1 MTPGAVGPFDGST
14 SDAAPR
20 HVATPDGTTS
30 ERPASARHPSPT
42 LAGWRVLVPQ
52 PPLEAGT
59 GPGRTSPAAV
69 ALATAGAE
77 PLVVPL
83 VRTLPVDDLTPLDDA
98 LLALGAG
105 WYGWLAVTS
114 QAAVAVL
121 AERAAAHDDGLA
133 AVVARAG
140 VRVAAVGPGTARAL
154 EALGVPVDVVPPVRS
169 TAVDLVAALVALPDP
184 GNPHA
189 DPEASGSR
197 GEGGHG
203 AHPVADPAISRSAVT
218 VDATDDGFA
227 AVGDRRR
234 GGTAEA
240 GDEDRGPAGG
250 ADVRELRPAARRTDD
265 VVARRVLFPR
275 GDLAAP
281 TFADG
286 LTEAG
291 WHVDDL
297 VVYRTVPAGPP
308 DAAVARAWRSG
319 DVHAAL
325 LTSASTVRALLD
337 HLGPPPPATLVVV
350 IGPSTEA
357 EARRLGLR
365 VDAVAARQ
373 TLAGLV
379 AALTDVV
386 TRTGATPGAAGDGAP
401 SPTSTKAGTP
411 APAPTTAPPDHRTS
425 PGPRTA
431 AVPPAAPGPPAPSA
445 PPTPAEDP
453 A

>member
-1 MTPGAVGPFDGST
+1 MTPGDVGPFEMPARDGTAPDGS
-14 SDAAPR
+14 SPA
-20 HVATPDGTTS
+20 
-30 ERPASARHPSPT
+30 RPSAPT

-189 DPEASGSR
+189 DPATG
-197 GEGGHG
+197 
-203 AHPVADPAISRSAVT
+203 RSAVT

-234 GGTAEA
+234 GGTADA

-379 AALTDVV
+379 AALIDVV
-386 TRTGATPGAAGDGAP
+386 TRTGATPGAAADGAP
-401 SPTSTKAGTP
+401 SPTSTTAGTPVPAP
-411 APAPTTAPPDHRTS
+411 APAPTTAPRDHRRS

-431 AVPPAAPGPPAPSA
+431 AVPPAPGTPA

>member
-1 MTPGAVGPFDGST
+1 MTPGAAGAFDGST

-30 ERPASARHPSPT
+30 DAAAPDSTTPEAATPDGTTSERPASARRPSPE

-59 GPGRTSPAAV
+59 GPGRTSPASV

-184 GNPHA
+184 GASHA
-189 DPEASGSR
+189 DPATG
-197 GEGGHG
+197 
-203 AHPVADPAISRSAVT
+203 RSAVT

-227 AVGDRRR
+227 ALGDRRR
-234 GGTAEA
+234 GGTADA

-308 DAAVARAWRSG
+308 DPDVARAWHAG

-365 VDAVAARQ
+365 VDAVAERQ

-386 TRTGATPGAAGDGAP
+386 TRTGAAPGAPAP
-401 SPTSTKAGTP
+401 DAP
-411 APAPTTAPPDHRTS
+411 APAPSVT
-425 PGPRTA
+425 
-431 AVPPAAPGPPAPSA
+431 PAPAPSA